1 MRAVVT
7 IPSVRPVVVAAAAA
21 CLLLVGGCGGSG
33 SPGQDIVFVSTR
45 DGDYAIYGMNADGS
59 DQGRLSDESGDTS
72 TPAGTTFQI
81 DPEVSPDGSRI
92 AFASARSGS
101 LDVYVMNI
109 DGSDTRRLT
118 TTRGNQSQP
127 TWSPDGSRIAF
138 QSDADGDH
146 IYVMGAD
153 GKGARRVTND
163 PAPEIEPAWSPDG
176 RWIAYS
182 RRLPGTEIRELWLVH
197 PDGSGRHR
205 LTGRAQAAYGPAW
218 SPDGRTIAFASKQ
231 ETGRFEIY
239 AIGADGEG
247 LRRVTFSNE
256 DAFEPAWSPDGKTL
270 AFSRDGSI
278 VTVDATGADPQVL
291 TGSETNDS
299 SPDWNP
305 RPTDGEEES

>member
-1 MRAVVT
+1 LRSVLS
-7 IPSVRPVVVAAAAA
+7 IPSARPAVIVAAAVAG
-21 CLLLVGGCGGSG
+21 LLLLGGCGGSG
-33 SPGQDIVFVSTR
+33 TPGDDLVFVSTR
-45 DGDYAIYGMNADGS
+45 DGDYAVYGMNADGS

-81 DPEVSPDGSRI
+81 DPEFSPDGSRI

-101 LDVYVMNI
+101 LDVYVMDA

-118 TTRGNQSQP
+118 TTPGNQSQP
-127 TWSPDGSRIAF
+127 TWSQDGSRIAF
-138 QSDADGDH
+138 QSDQDGDH
-146 IYVMGAD
+146 IYVMGSD

-182 RRLPGTEIRELWLVH
+182 RRLPGTEIRELWLVR
-197 PDGSGRHR
+197 PDGTGRRR
-205 LTGRAQAAYGPAW
+205 LTGRVQAAYGPAW
-218 SPDGRTIAFASKQ
+218 SPDGSTIAFASKQ

-239 AIGADGEG
+239 AIGSDGKG

-291 TGSETNDS
+291 TGSGTNDS

-305 RPTDGEEES
+305 RPTDGEES

>member
-1 MRAVVT
+1 LRPVVT
-7 IPSVRPVVVAAAAA
+7 IPSVRPLVVAAAAA

-33 SPGQDIVFVSTR
+33 TPGDAILFVSTR
-45 DGDYAIYGMNADGS
+45 DGDYAVYGMNADGS

-81 DPEVSPDGSRI
+81 DPDVSPDGSRI

-101 LDVYVMNI
+101 LDVYVMDI

-146 IYVMGAD
+146 IYVMGSD

-197 PDGSGRHR
+197 PDGSARHR

-239 AIGADGEG
+239 AIGADGRG
-247 LRRVTFSNE
+247 LRRVTFSND

-278 VTVDATGADPQVL
+278 VTIDATGADPQVL
-291 TGSETNDS
+291 TGSEMNDS